1 MNITL
6 PTLDV
11 EQQAQLD
18 AMLAKHNQQTGQSL
32 DTPAYLASVLM
43 GILNEAKRRKIE
55 ETGQKLID
63 AARQLSDADRLDF
76 TNKVAALLTSYQ
88 KP

>member
-18 AMLAKHNQQTGQSL
+18 AMLAKHNQETSQGLTA
-32 DTPAYLASVLM
+32 PEYLAAVIM

-55 ETGQKLID
+55 ETGRQLID

-76 TNKVAALLTSYQ
+76 TAKVAALLDTYTQ
-88 KP
+88 L

>member
-6 PTLDV
+6 PALDI

-18 AMLAKHNQQTGQSL
+18 AMLANHNQQTGQSL
-32 DTPAYLASVLM
+32 TAPEYLASILM
-43 GILNEAKRRKIE
+43 GILNEAKRRKID
-55 ETGQKLID
+55 ETGRQLIN

-76 TNKVAALLTSYQ
+76 TAQVAALLANYQ
-88 KP
+88 Q